1 MSEYEEEVLKY
12 CSTRILPEGYK
23 IDADLRRKLIALVED
38 VAVNYNEYRSSSDWK
53 LKAMRE
59 KRVRFRIASGE
70 VDEMIGQACIN
81 EEYLTEEEKIF
92 LLKSSLRRKVVAD
105 RHMYEKIGF
114 VFSPQVPY
122 QLCMGYLLE
131 HGPLTEEYLLY
142 LVTEDRRSPIESFI
156 HNFQI
161 LVNDRNLNDL
171 VKILYYLSLPRIAAM
186 RGGSQL
192 LQKATSIILNSE
204 AIAKENRVN
213 VFEFLRDPDAFH
225 TIGNAIRVMAEAAD
239 PDEVSIHPFLDD
251 LFESIAE
258 MPEEVVSGF
267 IANFGNVLDCDFDC
281 VRGTVCKWYISKLPT
296 HEEQAEVVVQLLK
309 HVVAVKSGGDRNIK
323 MSAYEVL
330 YSMSADLD
338 EAFVRKMLEQGAHS
352 NNCDIRA
359 RCYKYLLLLFDD
371 ATYVESCLND
381 TSKKVQETVV
391 RTVLSG
397 TKMDTSTRL
406 RLYRIIKK
414 RGLKLNKRQESRLKN
429 LIERGG

>member
-38 VAVNYNEYRSSSDWK
+38 AAVNHNEYRSSSDRK

-59 KRVRFRIASGE
+59 KRVQFRIASGD
-70 VDEMIGQACIN
+70 VDERIGQACIN
-81 EEYLTEEEKIF
+81 AEYLTEEEKVF

-122 QLCMGYLLE
+122 QLCMSYLLE
-131 HGPLTEEYLLY
+131 HGPLTEEYLSD

-192 LQKATSIILNSE
+192 LQQATSIILDSK
-204 AIAKENRVN
+204 AIAKESRAN
-213 VFEFLRDPDAFH
+213 VFEFLHDPDAFH
-225 TIGNAIRVMAEAAD
+225 TIGNAIREMAEAAD

-251 LFESIAE
+251 LFESIEE
-258 MPEEVVSGF
+258 MPEEVVAAF
-267 IANFGNVLDCDFDC
+267 IANFGSVLDYD
-281 VRGTVCKWYISKLPT
+281 
-296 HEEQAEVVVQLLK
+296 
-309 HVVAVKSGGDRNIK
+309 
-323 MSAYEVL
+323 
-330 YSMSADLD
+330 
-338 EAFVRKMLEQGAHS
+338 
-352 NNCDIRA
+352 CDIRA

-391 RTVLSG
+391 RTALSG

-414 RGLKLNKRQESRLKN
+414 RGLELNKRQESRLKS
-429 LIERGG
+429 LIERGRMKKRGFINDI